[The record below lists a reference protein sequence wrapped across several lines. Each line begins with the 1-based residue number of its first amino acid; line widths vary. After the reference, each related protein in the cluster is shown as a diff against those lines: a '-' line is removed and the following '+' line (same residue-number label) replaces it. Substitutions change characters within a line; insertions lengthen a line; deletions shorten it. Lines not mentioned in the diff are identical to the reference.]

1 MNQTNLSKTPGRN
14 YWKGLTNKHGRTF
27 GSHVKG
33 KHTRGLFKAK
43 R

>member
-1 MNQTNLSKTPGRN
+1 MHPERLK
-14 YWKGLTNKHGRTF
+14 WKALTNKHGRAY

-33 KHTRGLFKAK
+33 KHTRGLFKKK

>member
-1 MNQTNLSKTPGRN
+1 MNQSNLTNTSGRS
-14 YWKGLTNKHGRTF
+14 YWKGLTNKHGRTY

-33 KHTRGLFKAK
+33 KHTRGLYKKK